1 MASKRR
7 GMGGRVTWRPYD
19 PCVCGCGVIGW
30 KTTKPLAGGLSMG
43 EAHVVGCS
51 CRHHTGKRNRKKGQ
65 AAQAKAHRALGG
77 QGFTPTHEESG
88 LYYDL
93 TVRPEVKTGQ
103 QIPASFRKF
112 IGLDWTRR
120 ALSQSERAIAVGI
133 DARASICIDGRW
145 LVVDLKRSET
155 P

>member
-1 MASKRR
+1 MSLSRNTPIR
-7 GMGGRVTWRPYD
+7 DWQPYD
-19 PCVCGCGVIGW
+19 PCPCECGIIGW
-30 KTTKPLAGGLSMG
+30 KLRRNG
-43 EAHVVGCS
+43 HVVGCKCRS
-51 CRHHTGKRNRKKGQ
+51 CIGGRNRKKGQ

-93 TVRPEVKTGQ
+93 TVRPEVKTGNQ
-103 QIPASFRKF
+103 VPASFRKF
-112 IGLDWTRR
+112 VTLDWTRR

-145 LVVDLKRSET
+145 LVVDLKRTQET

>member
-1 MASKRR
+1 MSLA
-7 GMGGRVTWRPYD
+7 VPVWHPYD
-19 PCVCGCGVIGW
+19 PCPCECGVIGW
-30 KTTKPLAGGLSMG
+30 KLRKNG
-43 EAHVVGCS
+43 HVVGCS
-51 CRHHTGKRNRKKGQ
+51 CRSCIGGRNRKKGQ

-103 QIPASFRKF
+103 QVPASFRKF
-112 IGLDWTRR
+112 ISLDWTRR
-120 ALSQSERAIAVGI
+120 AMSQSERAIAVGI

-145 LVVDLKRSET
+145 LVVDLKRASPGGTKE
-155 P
+155 